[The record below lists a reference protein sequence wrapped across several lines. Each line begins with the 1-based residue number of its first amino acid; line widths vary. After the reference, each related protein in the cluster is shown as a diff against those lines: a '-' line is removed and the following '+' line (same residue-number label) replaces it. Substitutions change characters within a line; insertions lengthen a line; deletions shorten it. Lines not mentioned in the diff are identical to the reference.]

1 MCDKTFSS
9 CLIRGEFYLLPGWLI
24 NTNLALSSSLVAY
37 HLANILP
44 GSKRKKEEKPQPAVD
59 RKLALLKLRDVACSG
74 LREALWQDAEA
85 LSR

>member
-1 MCDKTFSS
+1 MNVLGIIWIDFHEMLLFPIFS
-9 CLIRGEFYLLPGWLI
+9 FYQV
-24 NTNLALSSSLVAY
+24 ALY

-44 GSKRKKEEKPQPAVD
+44 TSCQHLARSKRKKEEKPQPTVD